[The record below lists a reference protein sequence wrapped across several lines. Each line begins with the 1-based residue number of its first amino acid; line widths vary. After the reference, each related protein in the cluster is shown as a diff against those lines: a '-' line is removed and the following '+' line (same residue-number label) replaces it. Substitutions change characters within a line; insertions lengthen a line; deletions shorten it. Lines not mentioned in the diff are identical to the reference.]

1 MEQRFFL
8 LTFAVWKGVTS
19 GVTRWR
25 PIRKEGG
32 NLAFCQACQGSCL
45 KRMEIDINKSR
56 KPREVFDVTPTQ
68 PCGNE
73 GPKDSRKDGRYIT
86 ALERLVTKCKA
97 AADYSTANFGFDTGT
112 QVLRTLGCPEELIEI
127 YDLKL
132 AAFFS
137 RKNEVTDA
145 ARNIIELFMD
155 NHGNIN
161 NNKE

>member
-1 MEQRFFL
+1 M
-8 LTFAVWKGVTS
+8 
-19 GVTRWR
+19 
-25 PIRKEGG
+25 
-32 NLAFCQACQGSCL
+32 

-112 QVLRTLGCPEELIEI
+112 QVLRTLGCPEELIAV

-137 RKNEVTDA
+137 RKNEVNDA

-161 NNKE
+161 NKE